1 MVFNAPRR
9 PCDVIWGLYF
19 HQHFVNVRN
28 SIATVSLILTVLGTE
43 PKVKKGLCHTEQYTM
58 HVINRY
64 SIDDVK
70 IWKVAKHCFSFHTL
84 DLQ

>member
-28 SIATVSLILTVLGTE
+28 AIATVPLILTVLGTE
-43 PKVKKGLCHTEQYTM
+43 PKV
-58 HVINRY
+58 
-64 SIDDVK
+64 
-70 IWKVAKHCFSFHTL
+70 
-84 DLQ
+84 